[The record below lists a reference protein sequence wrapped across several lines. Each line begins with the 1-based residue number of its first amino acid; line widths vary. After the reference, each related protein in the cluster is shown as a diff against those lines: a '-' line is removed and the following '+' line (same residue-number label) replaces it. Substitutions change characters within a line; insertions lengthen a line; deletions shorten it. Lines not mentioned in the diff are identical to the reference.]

1 MSDIGEI
8 KGLLDEQGRL
18 WQEFRRKNDELIA
31 AKADGKAVGDLKGV
45 VERIEARLGEIDEQ
59 KSSLQ
64 TQLDE
69 VIKRANRP
77 QLGATPE
84 GADVKDEHKAFNLHR
99 RALAKAGQQ
108 VSDVGVDEYIAYKSA
123 FDKFQR
129 HGEKSLENTEI
140 KALQAGVDSDGG
152 FLLPPPMMGRIV
164 KKVYELA
171 PLRSLFSVVQISG
184 NDIEG
189 IEDLEEASSGG
200 WVTETQARTET
211 STPKVGRWRIEAHE
225 EYASPKITQRLLD
238 DGAFDAEGWLADKI
252 GNKFARTEAAAFV
265 TGTGVGQPHGFAA
278 YPTAA
283 TADGSRAWGTMEHV
297 VTGANGAWH
306 TTQADPMFDL
316 IAAFKPVYLQNASWV
331 TNRQVIAGVRKFK
344 TTTTNEYIWQ
354 PGLQLGQPDRI
365 LGFNVVLTQ
374 DMPTLATG
382 SLSMALGDWREAYT
396 VVDRI
401 GIRTL
406 RDPYTDKPYIVFYST
421 RRVGGGVLNYEAVKF
436 IRFSAS

>member
-1 MSDIGEI
+1 MDLSEL
-8 KGLLDEQGRL
+8 KNALEAQGRA
-18 WQEFRRKNDELIA
+18 WEEFKKTNDELIK
-31 AKADGKAVGDLKGV
+31 AKADGKAIGDLEAKLAKIENDMGKV
-45 VERIEARLGEIDEQ
+45 DEIKSALVTLERAM
-59 KSSLQ
+59 S
-64 TQLDE
+64 
-69 VIKRANRP
+69 RP
-77 QLGATPE
+77 QQLQAGITPD
-84 GADVKDEHKAFNLHR
+84 GADIRDEHKAFNLHR

-108 VSDVGVDEYIAYKSA
+108 VADVDLEAYTAYKSA

-129 HGEKSLENTEI
+129 HGEKGLLNDEA
-140 KALQAGVDSDGG
+140 KALQAGIDSDGG
-152 FLLPPPMMGRIV
+152 YLLPPPMMGRIV
-164 KKVYELA
+164 KKVYELS
-171 PLRSLFSVVQISG
+171 PLRAMFSQVQISG

-189 IEDLEEASSGG
+189 IEDLEEAASGG
-200 WVTETQARTET
+200 WVTETAPRTET
-211 STPKVGRWRIEAHE
+211 NTPKVGRWRIEAHE

-238 DGAFDAEGWLADKI
+238 DNAFDAEAWLSNKV

-265 TGTGVGQPHGFAA
+265 TGTGVGQPRGFTS
-278 YPTAA
+278 YPTAE
-283 TADGSRAWGTMEHV
+283 TADGSRAWGTLEHV
-297 VTGANGAWH
+297 KTGASGAFH
-306 TTQADPMFDL
+306 TTQADPLFEL

-331 TNRQVIAGVRKFK
+331 TNRQVIAAIRKFK

-374 DMPTLATG
+374 DMPAIAAN
-382 SLSMALGDWREAYT
+382 SLSMALGDWRECYT

-436 IRFSAS
+436 LKFIN